1 MSMNY
6 DELVKNFGIK
16 LKYYRNMRNMTQE
29 QLSEKIGAD
38 VRYISD
44 IERGKRNITFKT
56 LSKFSETLSVEVK
69 SLFNFSD

>member
-1 MSMNY
+1 MNY
-6 DELVKNFGIK
+6 EELTKKFGIR
-16 LKYYRNMRNMTQE
+16 LKYYRNMRNLTQE

-56 LSKFSETLSVEVK
+56 LSKFSETLEVEVA

>member
-1 MSMNY
+1 MKIQ
-6 DELVKNFGIK
+6 DILKNLREK
-16 LKYYRNMRNMTQE
+16 NNLTQE

-56 LSKFSETLSVEVK
+56 LSKFSETLNVEIA
-69 SLFNFSD
+69 SLFNFAD

>member
-1 MSMNY
+1 MQY
-6 DELVKNFGIK
+6 EELAKKFGIR
-16 LKYYRNMRNMTQE
+16 LKYYRNMRNLTQE

-56 LSKFSETLSVEVK
+56 LSK
-69 SLFNFSD
+69 SLTSFIPPQATPPAR

>member
-1 MSMNY
+1 MNY
-6 DELVKNFGIK
+6 EDLTKKFGIR
-16 LKYYRNMRNMTQE
+16 LKYYRNMRNLTQE

-56 LSKFSETLSVEVK
+56 LSKFSETLEVDVH
-69 SLFNFSD
+69 SLFNFAD